1 MVRETRSIKQ
11 ANVKPNSNSVQPTR
25 LRTRVSRANDL
36 VASQEK
42 EDSIEKP
49 EPDSDDSS
57 EEFMEDKPRVTKKSS
72 TKRRNSDKGANESGH
87 KAKKGKKKEVES
99 LETVRVATDVN
110 PAILTIPR
118 PKGAP
123 FPDAMSPDSLQ
134 FMADLAENNDRE
146 FMLLHNDRWLKTRQ
160 DFVDFVDQVMR
171 QARELDPTILEIAP
185 KDAVYRLNRDLRF
198 TNDRRPYKTFLS
210 ASFSRG
216 GKKSPFA
223 GYYLSVCPG
232 GRSFVGAGVWSPSSA
247 ILARIRQGILED
259 STLLRQSLEVPLLEE
274 IWGQKGTALLDDDQ
288 LKTAPKG
295 VDKQH
300 PDIDLLR
307 YKSFV
312 VGRRWDDLQV
322 LSPGFLE
329 KVAEAYEALVPFV
342 TVLNA
347 WTG

>member
-1 MVRETRSIKQ
+1 MC
-11 ANVKPNSNSVQPTR
+11 NVKKN
-25 LRTRVSRANDL
+25 LL
-36 VASQEK
+36 
-42 EDSIEKP
+42 
-49 EPDSDDSS
+49 SS
-57 EEFMEDKPRVTKKSS
+57 
-72 TKRRNSDKGANESGH
+72 
-87 KAKKGKKKEVES
+87 
-99 LETVRVATDVN
+99 
-110 PAILTIPR
+110 
-118 PKGAP
+118 
-123 FPDAMSPDSLQ
+123 
-134 FMADLAENNDRE
+134 
-146 FMLLHNDRWLKTRQ
+146 
-160 DFVDFVDQVMR
+160 
-171 QARELDPTILEIAP
+171 
-185 KDAVYRLNRDLRF
+185 RDLRF

-223 GYYLSVCPG
+223 GYYLSICPG

-259 STLLRQSLEVPLLEE
+259 PTLLRQSLEVPLLEE
-274 IWGQKGTALLDDDQ
+274 IWGQKGTALLDDDK

-322 LSPGFLE
+322 VSPGFLE